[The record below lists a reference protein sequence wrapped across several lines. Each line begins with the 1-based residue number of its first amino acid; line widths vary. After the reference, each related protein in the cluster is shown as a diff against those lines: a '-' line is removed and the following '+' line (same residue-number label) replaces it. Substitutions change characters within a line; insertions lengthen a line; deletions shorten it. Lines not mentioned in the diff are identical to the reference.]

1 MGKQKNISLIKV
13 EGIILTPL
21 KIVSVEEGDIFHG
34 MKSLDKGYK
43 GFGEAYFSTINSGDI
58 KAWKRHIKM
67 TLNLVVPSGKVKF
80 VLYDDRQKSK
90 TYGNY
95 SEVIISGD
103 NYCRLTVPP
112 MLWLGFQG
120 LYNKTSIILNIANI
134 EHSPEEVEK
143 KEIDQIFYNWGLD

>member
-1 MGKQKNISLIKV
+1 MIKKSVDINDVLI
-13 EGIILTPL
+13 TPL
-21 KIVSVEEGDIFHG
+21 KIISVPNGDVMHA
-34 MKSLDKGYK
+34 MKSSDEGYEN
-43 GFGEAYFSTINSGDI
+43 FGEAYFSTINSGDI

-80 VLYDDRQKSK
+80 VLYDDRQKSQS
-90 TYGNY
+90 YGNY

-112 MLWLGFQG
+112 MIWLGFQG

>member
-1 MGKQKNISLIKV
+1 MIKKSVDINDVLI
-13 EGIILTPL
+13 TPL
-21 KIVSVEEGDIFHG
+21 KIISVPNGDVMHA
-34 MKSLDKGYK
+34 MKSSDEGYEN
-43 GFGEAYFSTINSGDI
+43 FGEAYFSTINSGDI

-80 VLYDDRQKSK
+80 VLYDDRQKSQS
-90 TYGNY
+90 YGNY

>member
-1 MGKQKNISLIKV
+1 MIKKSVDINDVLI
-13 EGIILTPL
+13 TPL
-21 KIVSVEEGDIFHG
+21 KIISVPNGDVMHA
-34 MKSLDKGYK
+34 MKSSDEGYEN
-43 GFGEAYFSTINSGDI
+43 FGEAYFSTINSGDI

-80 VLYDDRQKSK
+80 VLYDDRQKSQS
-90 TYGNY
+90 YGNY

-112 MLWLGFQG
+112 MIWLGFQG

-134 EHSPEEVEK
+134 EHSLEEVEK

>member
-1 MGKQKNISLIKV
+1 MIKKSVDINDVLI
-13 EGIILTPL
+13 TPL
-21 KIVSVEEGDIFHG
+21 KIISVPSGDVMHA
-34 MKSLDKGYK
+34 MKSSDEGYK
-43 GFGEAYFSTINSGDI
+43 NFGEAYFSTINSGDI

-80 VLYDDRQKSK
+80 VLYDDRQKSQS
-90 TYGNY
+90 YGNY

-112 MLWLGFQG
+112 MIWLGFQG